1 MSILVFLVRTSNILF
16 MHYIRYFLGNLV
28 HFLLILIFSFFAWET
43 PVPMLI
49 DPDVGL
55 LLIRI
60 IEGYPAPVVH
70 P

>member
-1 MSILVFLVRTSNILF
+1 